1 MGFSMKIIF
10 KKLKLLL
17 LCTSILLTALKTS
30 LVFAATEQ
38 VLKPESVTSNQV
50 DVLKNKLFSAIST
63 NNVEQVEAILSKMIK
78 AGCLN
83 ENLCD
88 LILLEAITK
97 ASTYS
102 KSDGL
107 SIISA
112 FSKSLV
118 VIGSGG
124 LGLLLIGADNDRDFG
139 ISLALLTIAGCF
151 LVDYFKELF
160 LIRDNR
166 LKSEGS
172 KKILDAIKL
181 KLKQK
186 KAFEAKKSK

>member
-1 MGFSMKIIF
+1 MKIIL
-10 KKLKLLL
+10 KKLKLFL
-17 LCTSILLTALKTS
+17 LCTSILLTASKAS

-38 VLKPESVTSNQV
+38 VLKPEAITSNQV

-63 NNVEQVEAILSKMIK
+63 NNVEQVEVILSKMIK

-88 LILLEAITK
+88 LILFEATK
-97 ASTYS
+97 KISSSS
-102 KSDGL
+102 KTSALNMVSAVSKGFVSIGL
-107 SIISA
+107 
-112 FSKSLV
+112 V
-118 VIGSGG
+118 G
-124 LGLLLIGADNDRDFG
+124 LGSLFITTGHQERDLIAALVLFV
-139 ISLALLTIAGCF
+139 ISGCF
-151 LVDYFKELF
+151 LADYVKELYT
-160 LIRDNR
+160 IQNNR
-166 LKSEGS
+166 LNSEGS